1 MFPDIPPMAAFAGTT
16 RVCGASPH
24 AFPTPRQTPLPLRLP
39 PSRAQEY
46 FRMPFLDLLPL
57 ERVRTDVVANDKET
71 LIAELAALLAGE
83 NREDIGAV
91 QAALEAR
98 ERLGS
103 TGLGHGV
110 AIPHGRSPS
119 IAEARAAFVRLE
131 RPIDFGADDRQPVD
145 LVAALIVP
153 AHFTDQHLKLLA
165 ELAELFS
172 DAGLTARLRAAPD
185 AAALRENLRTVRPPD

>member
-1 MFPDIPPMAAFAGTT
+1 
-16 RVCGASPH
+16 
-24 AFPTPRQTPLPLRLP
+24 
-39 PSRAQEY
+39 
-46 FRMPFLDLLPL
+46 MPFLDLLPL
-57 ERVRTDVVANDKET
+57 ERVRTDVIANDKET
-71 LIAELAALLAGE
+71 LIAELAELLAGGD
-83 NREDIGAV
+83 REDVRTV

-110 AIPHGRSPS
+110 AIPHGRSTS
-119 IAEARAAFVRLE
+119 VAEARAAFVRLAH
-131 RPIDFGADDRQPVD
+131 PIDFGADDRQAVD

-172 DAGLTARLRAAPD
+172 DSGLTASLRAAPD
-185 AAALRENLRTVRPPD
+185 AATLRENLCKAKSRD